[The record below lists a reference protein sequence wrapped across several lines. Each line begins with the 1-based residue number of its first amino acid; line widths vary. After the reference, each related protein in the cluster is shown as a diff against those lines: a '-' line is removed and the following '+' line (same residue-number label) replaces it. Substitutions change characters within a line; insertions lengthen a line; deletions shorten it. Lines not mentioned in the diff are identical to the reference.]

1 MTAFV
6 DIEAAVVTALANA
19 PAVASIIQRGRS
31 RPLPQEASTGVMVAL
46 VGSEIEPQAVLGAPV
61 DITSRVVV
69 ELQARAVSSTAP
81 TAAVDTLLAAANG
94 RIAADATL
102 GGTAMDCRLAAI
114 EYQPEDADQAV
125 VAAITTWEV
134 RHRAARTTLATA

>member
-6 DIEAAVVTALANA
+6 DIEAAIAGVLEALPRVAAVV
-19 PAVASIIQRGRS
+19 QRGRS
-31 RPLPQEASTGVMVAL
+31 RPLPQEALTGAMVTL
-46 VGSEIEPQAVLGAPV
+46 VGSEIDTLSILRGDL

-69 ELQARAVSSTAP
+69 ELHARATLGAAP
-81 TAAVDTLLAAANG
+81 TAAVDALLAASNA
-94 RIAADATL
+94 RITADTTL
-102 GGTAMDCRLAAI
+102 GGRAMDCRLTAI

-134 RHRAARTTLATA
+134 RHRATRTTLATA